1 MSCLVFLFEDLLV
14 TQLPCFPLALISSE
28 EQLADQAERSVAL
41 VPIRVEFETETHRIR
56 DCFVWNL
63 HESLVTPEEF
73 ARTFTADLDL
83 PATWA
88 DTVAA
93 QIRAQLEDQD
103 GVGSMEL
110 AVDGGGDG
118 GDEVPE
124 CRVILSVRL
133 IPSLLQ
139 IHFRFYQLIHPRSM
153 CRWTTTTYWI
163 ILSGTCVLGS
173 HRKSSLTNSASTSD

>member
-1 MSCLVFLFEDLLV
+1 MIYSVFLLVLL
-14 TQLPCFPLALISSE
+14 SSE
-28 EQLADQAERSVAL
+28 EQLADQAERPVAL

-73 ARTFTADLDL
+73 ARTFCADLDL
-83 PATWA
+83 PAAPWT

-103 GVGSMEL
+103 GVGSMEV

-133 IPSLLQ
+133 IFPPVLQ
-139 IHFRFYQLIHPRSM
+139 IYLTDSYYPDRCAGGQPPLVGSYRVGLALWAHTRRVHSQALPRPRTRGRGRAPY
-153 CRWTTTTYWI
+153 CA
-163 ILSGTCVLGS
+163 C
-173 HRKSSLTNSASTSD
+173 NP

>member
-1 MSCLVFLFEDLLV
+1 MNTVRAVVVCL
-14 TQLPCFPLALISSE
+14 SSE
-28 EQLADQAERSVAL
+28 ELLANQAERSVAL
-41 VPIRVEFETETHRIR
+41 VPIRVEFETDTHRIR

-63 HESLVTPEEF
+63 HEALVTPEEF
-73 ARTFTADLDL
+73 ARTFCADLDL
-83 PATWA
+83 PAAPWA

-124 CRVILSVRL
+124 CRVVLSVRL
-133 IPSLLQ
+133 TSLSFPSYEG
-139 IHFRFYQLIHPRSM
+139 IAAFTDF
-153 CRWTTTTYWI
+153 
-163 ILSGTCVLGS
+163 
-173 HRKSSLTNSASTSD
+173 